1 MEAAAGATAADKIVK
16 AVDNLM
22 LATDYRRVRIEF
34 QYDRSEAKDFGS
46 SLRYFNRSDGLYR
59 RRLMQR
65 RIGREATG

>member
-16 AVDNLM
+16 ALDNLM

-46 SLRYFNRSDGLYR
+46 SLRYFNRLDGLYR

-65 RIGREATG
+65 RINRS